1 MAPACAPC
9 ASLSLTKVKDTGF
22 SLWQIGESRE
32 LSAKGAGMDQEIS
45 QRSAPGWSA
54 GRLAVLLYV
63 FAAAAV
69 AINLFML
76 GLLMQALGF
85 TALPP
90 VTALLA
96 AVPLGVPAAWAAGR
110 WVRHLL
116 DEADQKPSV

>member
-1 MAPACAPC
+1 M
-9 ASLSLTKVKDTGF
+9 G
-22 SLWQIGESRE
+22 
-32 LSAKGAGMDQEIS
+32 QETS
-45 QRSAPGWSA
+45 QRSAPYWSA
-54 GRLAVLLYV
+54 GKLAVLLYI

-76 GLLMQALGF
+76 GLLLQVFGF

-90 VTALLA
+90 VTALIA
-96 AVPLGVPAAWAAGR
+96 AGPLGVPAAWAAGR